1 MSAFTARRMKKRPSF
16 GIRSVELARSGS
28 GFGFTVSGQQPAIL
42 SNIVPHSPA
51 HVAGLRAGDHVIA
64 VNGLNVSKHTHEAVV
79 EAIGQSLGI
88 LSLQIAEDYCSSSDD
103 ERDLNESA
111 PRNSG
116 FFSDD
121 EEYAG
126 GGRVPWLRPIHV
138 RGNSADST
146 LTEASI
152 PPRPRPKKSSPKK
165 MAKVGPTRSAM
176 KMPSP
181 SKSKQ
186 VDLMGSE
193 ELHLTETEINSFLHP
208 TLSELRQSIKQRNTQ
223 YNQIAVD
230 ESLYKAVVGYLGTIE
245 MPKEKDPSSSNNL
258 MAIRNCIKRLR
269 VEKKVHTMVLMCI
282 FEDKIV
288 LINHHGLKLA
298 DYPSN
303 QITFCGKCTDDK
315 RFFGLVTTRSLDLD
329 HEGFSSS
336 CHVFMTEP
344 VTDQV
349 EMDRRAKA
357 FQFEL
362 TYHNHDPQLCREFP
376 SNADTIIHVVKA
388 TFGKNEEA
396 AGGAASVASGG
407 LSPAAN
413 STTTSNSDSGIGF
426 RDDNNQPANGAD
438 RVLMLDVQHQR
449 FQMQNLNRLHE

>member
-376 SNADTIIHVVKA
+376 SNA
-388 TFGKNEEA
+388 E
-396 AGGAASVASGG
+396 
-407 LSPAAN
+407 
-413 STTTSNSDSGIGF
+413 
-426 RDDNNQPANGAD
+426 NGC
-438 RVLMLDVQHQR
+438 LLG
-449 FQMQNLNRLHE
+449 